1 MIYTILVYPPPP
13 PPPPFPFTGGGG
25 LGKCGW
31 MGGKIRGGGGGG
43 VNSSRLRLRVGRE

>member
-13 PPPPFPFTGGGG
+13 RFRL
-25 LGKCGW
+25 LGEGVWANADGW
-31 MGGKIRGGGGGG
+31 GVKYGVGGG